1 MSRNVMKKIRSCFS
15 ALIVGFCLTSFVAC
29 VRQLAVEAIPS
40 MQPINSALPAKQQE
54 IEIDF
59 SLPSEAPINT
69 QEAIPSPSPIEAS
82 LEPTSV
88 PTADPTEEPS
98 PDPTPEGLLGGRFS
112 GFSTQDGFQKTETS
126 YTSKNVSIVVTR
138 YDSSPLTRRLV
149 YFVTDVHL
157 QDLSSLRTESWDQNF
172 GTRGEKLWMSF
183 LKMSRRV
190 NALVAINGDYYTYNI
205 HTGLVIRNGV
215 RYAPDPWKPWK
226 GHDILLLYRDGTM
239 ETFHSDTFQPE
250 AIDQENVWQAWEF
263 GPSLLDENGNALSSF
278 DRSYSD
284 INRANPR
291 TILGYYEPGHYCF
304 VTVDGRKSG
313 YSNGLTLP
321 ETAQLMES
329 LGCKIAFNLDGGQT
343 TQLYWNDQM
352 YNVPYEGGRFTSD
365 IIYIVDVDENSQ
377 RSE

>member
-1 MSRNVMKKIRSCFS
+1 MDVLFKDVPPCQR
-15 ALIVGFCLTSFVAC
+15 AC
-29 VRQLAVEAIPS
+29 GNQ
-40 MQPINSALPAKQQE
+40 
-54 IEIDF
+54 
-59 SLPSEAPINT
+59 
-69 QEAIPSPSPIEAS
+69 
-82 LEPTSV
+82 
-88 PTADPTEEPS
+88 
-98 PDPTPEGLLGGRFS
+98 
-112 GFSTQDGFQKTETS
+112 
-126 YTSKNVSIVVTR
+126 
-138 YDSSPLTRRLV
+138 RRLL
-149 YFVTDVHL
+149 HL
-157 QDLSSLRTESWDQNF
+157 QHSY
-172 GTRGEKLWMSF
+172 GTCDSERS
-183 LKMSRRV
+183 
-190 NALVAINGDYYTYNI
+190 
-205 HTGLVIRNGV
+205 
-215 RYAPDPWKPWK
+215 PWK

>member
-1 MSRNVMKKIRSCFS
+1 
-15 ALIVGFCLTSFVAC
+15 
-29 VRQLAVEAIPS
+29 
-40 MQPINSALPAKQQE
+40 
-54 IEIDF
+54 
-59 SLPSEAPINT
+59 
-69 QEAIPSPSPIEAS
+69 
-82 LEPTSV
+82 
-88 PTADPTEEPS
+88 
-98 PDPTPEGLLGGRFS
+98 
-112 GFSTQDGFQKTETS
+112 
-126 YTSKNVSIVVTR
+126 
-138 YDSSPLTRRLV
+138 
-149 YFVTDVHL
+149 
-157 QDLSSLRTESWDQNF
+157 
-172 GTRGEKLWMSF
+172 
-183 LKMSRRV
+183 
-190 NALVAINGDYYTYNI
+190 
-205 HTGLVIRNGV
+205 
-215 RYAPDPWKPWK
+215 
-226 GHDILLLYRDGTM
+226 M